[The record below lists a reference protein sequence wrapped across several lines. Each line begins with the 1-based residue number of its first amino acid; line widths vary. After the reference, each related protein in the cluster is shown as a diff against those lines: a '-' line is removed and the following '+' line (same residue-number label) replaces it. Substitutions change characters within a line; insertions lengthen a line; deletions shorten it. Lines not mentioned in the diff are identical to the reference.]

1 MNSTNDSKSMRKTT
15 ENEITKLQWVTKPDG
30 AATYDEAFWVKKQ
43 RWGTFVSVL
52 ADDTQ
57 LITALTEEL
66 CISSTRWYL
75 KQRQEGFTDDAP
87 TYTGEVGGKL

>member
-1 MNSTNDSKSMRKTT
+1 MAKTKT
-15 ENEITKLQWVTKPDG
+15 ARIEWVTKPED
-30 AATYDEAFWVKKQ
+30 AVIYDDAFWVKRQK
-43 RWGTFVSVL
+43 WGTFVSVL

-75 KQRQEGFTDDAP
+75 KQRQEGFDETK
-87 TYTGEVGGKL
+87 TYESEVGGKL

>member
-1 MNSTNDSKSMRKTT
+1 MAKVQTKKT
-15 ENEITKLQWVTKPDG
+15 EDGVKHLQWVTKPDE
-30 AATYDEAFWVKKQ
+30 AVTHDEAFWVKKQ

-75 KQRQEGFTDDAP
+75 KQRQEGFGETK
-87 TYTGEVGGKL
+87 TYESEVGGKL